1 MPFKVSTMKKE
12 VYTHAVLSF
21 LNDVYGLQ
29 LDSVKGVQTIG
40 VCGCFANFLSTIA
53 ITVVDNEVTITAMD
67 GNLVTIFGSAPGRTQ
82 AHACDQD
89 SEPTESNDSQI
100 GGSDTLFEL
109 YMHSIS

>member
-1 MPFKVSTMKKE
+1 M
-12 VYTHAVLSF
+12 
-21 LNDVYGLQ
+21 
-29 LDSVKGVQTIG
+29 
-40 VCGCFANFLSTIA
+40 
-53 ITVVDNEVTITAMD
+53 ITAMD
-67 GNLVTIFGSAPGRTQ
+67 GNLVIIFGSAPGTSQ